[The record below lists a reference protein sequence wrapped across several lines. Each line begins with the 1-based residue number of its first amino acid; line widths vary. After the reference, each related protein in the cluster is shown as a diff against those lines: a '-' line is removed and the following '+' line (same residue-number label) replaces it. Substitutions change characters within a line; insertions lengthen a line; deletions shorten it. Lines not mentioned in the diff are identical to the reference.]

1 MQNVKE
7 IFFATISHM
16 KESNQEVCIDKYK
29 GNVENQQ
36 LLQVY
41 IDWSIIRQAQ
51 LPALSKDLKLTFHTS
66 QQTQNS
72 NHEVNIS
79 YDKKSPTAV
88 LTFV

>member
-1 MQNVKE
+1 
-7 IFFATISHM
+7 M

-51 LPALSKDLKLTFHTS
+51 LPALSKDLKLTFHTN

-79 YDKKSPTAV
+79 YDKKLPMAV
-88 LTFV
+88 FTFV